1 MKNFTNQTIIANE
14 SLNTFKDSNNNS
26 TNNSLI
32 NNASISQLIQK
43 CNNTEKSEDVSEANI
58 STEILL
64 MMLLLSISLGGGYFL
79 KKTRI
84 KIINES
90 LFATLV
96 GLLAGGI
103 LSALENDK
111 YINNITNAYVKFFLI
126 LLLPPIIF
134 ESAYNMRKKEF
145 FKQIGT
151 ITVFAFLGTFISI
164 ITTGVLFYFSSLTGI
179 FEKVKKKF
187 IQKI

>member
-1 MKNFTNQTIIANE
+1 MNNITEQTNF
-14 SLNTFKDSNNNS
+14 S
-26 TNNSLI
+26 NNSL
-32 NNASISQLIQK
+32 SITNLTHILTK
-43 CNNTEKSEDVSEANI
+43 CNNTEKSEDNTEANI

-90 LFATLV
+90 LFATIV
-96 GLLAGGI
+96 GLVAGGI

-134 ESAYNMRKKEF
+134 ESAYNMKKKEF

-164 ITTGVLFYFSSLTGI
+164 IVTGVLFYFSSLVGL
-179 FEKVKKKF
+179 FEKVKIF
-187 IQKI
+187 F

>member
-1 MKNFTNQTIIANE
+1 MNN
-14 SLNTFKDSNNNS
+14 LNYTDFSSSNI

-32 NNASISQLIQK
+32 DPEKINTVNQNQYF
-43 CNNTEKSEDVSEANI
+43 CNNTEKIEDVSEANI

-64 MMLLLSISLGGGYFL
+64 MMLLLCISMGGGYFL

-90 LFATLV
+90 FFATIV
-96 GLLAGGI
+96 GLIAGAI

-134 ESAYNMRKKEF
+134 ESAYNMKKKEF

-151 ITVFAFLGTFISI
+151 ITIFAFLGTIISI
-164 ITTGVLFYFSSLTGI
+164 IVTSVLFYISSFIGLFNMVTLILRKKGI
-179 FEKVKKKF
+179 N
-187 IQKI
+187 

>member
-1 MKNFTNQTIIANE
+1 MKNITSLSILANA
-14 SLNTFKDSNNNS
+14 SLNIPESNINNNS
-26 TNNSLI
+26 LF
-32 NNASISQLIQK
+32 NNASLSQLFQK
-43 CNNTEKSEDVSEANI
+43 CNNNTEKSEDVTEANI

-84 KIINES
+84 KFINES
-90 LFATLV
+90 LFATIV
-96 GLLAGGI
+96 GLIAGGI

-126 LLLPPIIF
+126 VLLPPIIF
-134 ESAYNMRKKEF
+134 ESAYNMKKKEF

-164 ITTGVLFYFSSLTGI
+164 IVTGVLFYFSSLIGL
-179 FEKVKKKF
+179 FEKVKKYKN
-187 IQKI
+187 KKL

>member
-1 MKNFTNQTIIANE
+1 MNNITEQTNF
-14 SLNTFKDSNNNS
+14 
-26 TNNSLI
+26 TNNSL
-32 NNASISQLIQK
+32 SITNLTQILTK
-43 CNNTEKSEDVSEANI
+43 CNNTEKSEDNTEANI

-90 LFATLV
+90 LFATIV
-96 GLLAGGI
+96 GLVAGGI

-111 YINNITNAYVKFFLI
+111 YIKNITNAYVKFFLI

-134 ESAYNMRKKEF
+134 ESAYNMKKKEF

-151 ITVFAFLGTFISI
+151 ITVFAFIGTFISI
-164 ITTGVLFYFSSLTGI
+164 IVTGVLFYFSSLVGL
-179 FEKVKKKF
+179 FEKVKIF
-187 IQKI
+187 FNFC